1 MLGVLLRAII
11 LLIFT
16 VPAVLAQMPANPTAT
31 TPSATDPHILTFNN
45 PHISWLPSSRPRN
58 QLLLFLQGT
67 SGVPRAQFLFL
78 ETAAALGYHVIELAY
93 PNDIAAQQAC
103 INSPVPDAY
112 LKFRLEI
119 ISGGN
124 MSDLIHINVAD
135 SIENRLRQLLNYL
148 NIHQTNLGWGQYLD
162 RNGQICW
169 NKICVAGQSQGGGHA
184 YVISKFH
191 EVARVIMTGS
201 PKDYS
206 HYFGGPAKGF
216 DSNTK
221 TPLDRYF
228 TFNQIEDTVG
238 ACDHTQQMQILQQ
251 IGLTKFGTANADQ
264 PSSNYNHAHIIVT
277 DAQPE
282 NVISPKQLHNV
293 PLNGNISICPPVW
306 RYVLTEPVQ

>member
-103 INSPVPDAY
+103 INSPDPDAY

-119 ISGGN
+119 MGSVSG
-124 MSDLIHINVAD
+124 
-135 SIENRLRQLLNYL
+135 QKW
-148 NIHQTNLGWGQYLD
+148 TNLLEQNMCCRTIAGWRTRICHFQISRSSQSDYD
-162 RNGQICW
+162 RF
-169 NKICVAGQSQGGGHA
+169 SQ
-184 YVISKFH
+184 
-191 EVARVIMTGS
+191 R
-201 PKDYS
+201 
-206 HYFGGPAKGF
+206 
-216 DSNTK
+216 
-221 TPLDRYF
+221 L
-228 TFNQIEDTVG
+228 
-238 ACDHTQQMQILQQ
+238 
-251 IGLTKFGTANADQ
+251 
-264 PSSNYNHAHIIVT
+264 
-277 DAQPE
+277 
-282 NVISPKQLHNV
+282 
-293 PLNGNISICPPVW
+293 
-306 RYVLTEPVQ
+306 